1 MDKKMKELELQ
12 KKVEKEEAEAE
23 MRRQREEFE
32 RKYREM
38 EEVMKTENDRQ
49 RMLLEKGE
57 EEKLLLQQVSK
68 LQVEKEQKALERER
82 QKKLLEDEETMKKYR
97 IKEKNFIE
105 NKLAKYLPKVLEVN
119 LIAKELKRNVQL
131 QAKLKYVYETD
142 CHFFTEDKA
151 QKGQIKIQVN
161 NREEGQ
167 VYLWD
172 LHKFSNR
179 YYIIKEL
186 LDKYF
191 ETTQIPVIFISN
203 EYNIGPIKT
212 RGPLLGPT

>member
-1 MDKKMKELELQ
+1 MKELELQ

>member
-57 EEKLLLQQVSK
+57 EEKQLLQQVSK

-142 CHFFTEDKA
+142 CHSFTEDKA
-151 QKGQIKIQVN
+151 QKIKIQVN